1 MFDTE
6 KKMDENRAYRVWVIS
21 TLALTIVLMGLFA
34 AVTVYIDPLFH
45 YHPPLR
51 NYEYPL
57 NKERYQ
63 NDGITRNFEYDGI
76 ITGSSM
82 IMNFM
87 TSEAEEIFG
96 GSFIK
101 VSFSGAYYKEVNDN
115 LKRAY
120 DAGKDIKYVIRSLDY
135 SKLIQDKDDY
145 RGDAHYPRYLYN
157 DNPLDDIEYVLNKSI
172 FIERTMKVIEYTQ
185 AGNKTTSFD
194 EYSNWN
200 SYYTFGADTV
210 LSTYTLGEPVEEP
223 VALTDEESEMV
234 CSNIRQNVTELADE
248 HPETTFYL
256 FFPPYS
262 ICYWDDLKNK
272 GQVDWRID
280 AEQLAIEELLQHPN
294 IRLYSF
300 CDNFELVCDL
310 DNYKDRAHYGE
321 WVNSRMLEWM
331 HNDEYRLTEYNYRD
345 YIETIR
351 QFYNS
356 YDYSQLRK

>member
-21 TLALTIVLMGLFA
+21 TLALTIVLLGLFA

-63 NDGITRNFEYDGI
+63 NDGITRNFEYDSI

-82 IMNFM
+82 TRNFM
-87 TSEAEEIFG
+87 TSEAEKIFG

-101 VSFSGAYYKEVNDN
+101 VCYSDGYYKEVNAN

-120 DAGKDIKYVIRSLDY
+120 DAGKDIKYVIRCLDY
-135 SKLIQDKDDY
+135 SKLIQDKDAY
-145 RGDAHYPRYLYN
+145 KENVQYPVYLYN

-172 FIERTMKVIEYTQ
+172 FFERTMKVIEYTR

-194 EYSNWN
+194 EYANWN
-200 SYYTFGADTV
+200 SYYTFGADSV
-210 LSTYTLGEPVEEP
+210 LSTYTLGEPLEEP
-223 VALTDEESEMV
+223 VALTDEEGGMV
-234 CSNIRQNVTELADE
+234 CRNIRQNVTELADE
-248 HPETTFYL
+248 HPETTFYI

-280 AEQLAIEELLQHPN
+280 AEQLAIEELLKHPN

-300 CDNFELVCDL
+300 CDNFGLVCDL
-310 DNYKDRAHYGE
+310 DNYMDRAHYGE
-321 WVNSRMLEWM
+321 WVNSQILEWM